1 VEPFETSLTLFL
13 QVGKSVKKTK
23 FEGEL
28 THSGLRMLFMEKFQ
42 YNPGQDDFPT
52 IYVKD
57 PHTNIHYELESLA
70 DVQQNAFLSLNVD
83 GINLNQTVRSI
94 LKLLSAQL
102 ADGN

>member
-1 VEPFETSLTLFL
+1 MEPLDTSLTLFL

-42 YNPGQDDFPT
+42 YNPGQEDFPT

-57 PHTNIHYELESLA
+57 PNTNIHYELESLG
-70 DVQQNAFLSLNVD
+70 DVKQNAFLSLNVD
-83 GINLNQTVRSI
+83 GKGMRRRYFICDCCNEDDN
-94 LKLLSAQL
+94 
-102 ADGN
+102 

>member
-1 VEPFETSLTLFL
+1 MQQCGINEAAPLHLLLAEPVETSLTLFL

-42 YNPGQDDFPT
+42 YNPGQEDFPT

-57 PHTNIHYELESLA
+57 PQTNIHYELESLV
-70 DVQQNAFLSLNVD
+70 DVKQNAFLSLNVD
-83 GINLNQTVRSI
+83 GM
-94 LKLLSAQL
+94 
-102 ADGN
+102 